1 MVRVQYQIEK
11 NDFKIIQEY
20 VAANYPACQNADE
33 FEKLAS
39 EKCIDFTFDE
49 LNLLNSD
56 DTKDSLRQILSDF
69 WQKQYV
75 INRNDTLVRVAEFST
90 RKFTATL
97 NLTRRI
103 FPETL
108 SWTEQVKYNF
118 LAFLGAL
125 YAKKLKGGEKGRG

>member
-11 NDFKIIQEY
+11 NDFKIIEEY

-75 INRNDTLVRVAEFST
+75 INRNDTLVRVADFST

-108 SWTEQVKYNF
+108 SWTDQVKYNF
-118 LAFLGAL
+118 LAFLGTL